1 MKQFV
6 YKTTSQLK
14 STHVMSVTN
23 DDCIRLY
30 LRHYRNV
37 LLLERIK
44 GLFSDFAQC
53 QSIETEISI
62 GLRKCDYWY
71 NRANFQGCDV
81 VSRIRDI
88 KVAINSIDIS
98 VFK

>member
-6 YKTTSQLK
+6 YKTTSQSK

-23 DDCIRLY
+23 DVCIRLY

-37 LLLERIK
+37 LLLERI
-44 GLFSDFAQC
+44 LSIYTDFSQC
-53 QSIETEISI
+53 QSIEAEISI
-62 GLRKCDYWY
+62 GLKKCDYWY
-71 NRANFQGCDV
+71 KRGNFHGCDV

-88 KVAINSIDIS
+88 KVAINSIDVS
-98 VFK
+98 LFL